1 MTKQRV
7 LLYALCGAVV
17 MTSATSLAQG
27 VPPPPEE
34 QQAQPV
40 PEPPV
45 VYIPQQQEY
54 VYMPSQQ
61 GGRAPRQRRYRE
73 PYFDGMQIPP
83 GGEIIQRRK
92 LGLMIP
98 GLAIFGVSYI
108 SMVSAYAI
116 SNDLGNDPPPAM
128 LVPVLGPFLAMGR
141 YENSTSR
148 VGLGFLGTM
157 QVIGVT
163 MFAVGVVPRRYVQ
176 YFAGTGDSPSWALM
190 PVAGA
195 GELGA
200 QLGVRF

>member
-1 MTKQRV
+1 
-7 LLYALCGAVV
+7 
-17 MTSATSLAQG
+17 
-27 VPPPPEE
+27 
-34 QQAQPV
+34 
-40 PEPPV
+40 
-45 VYIPQQQEY
+45 
-54 VYMPSQQ
+54 
-61 GGRAPRQRRYRE
+61 
-73 PYFDGMQIPP
+73 
-83 GGEIIQRRK
+83 
-92 LGLMIP
+92 
-98 GLAIFGVSYI
+98 
-108 SMVSAYAI
+108 MVSAYAI